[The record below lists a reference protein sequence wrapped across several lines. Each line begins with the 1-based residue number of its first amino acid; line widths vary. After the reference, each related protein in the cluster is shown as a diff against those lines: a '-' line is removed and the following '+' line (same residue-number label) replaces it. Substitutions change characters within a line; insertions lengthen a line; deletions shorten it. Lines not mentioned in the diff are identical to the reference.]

1 MRLLI
6 ASDLHGSLDSL
17 RFLCDTARRL
27 APDMLVLLGDLVY
40 HGPRN
45 PLPGGYDTRAV
56 LDELDRLNHL
66 PCPVTATAASP
77 WAWALRTSCPGLSV
91 PSEACECV
99 CKSMN
104 CMLSSMIVIFFFSSK
119 LRLYEKKASRSP
131 LPQDRR
137 CPAGHAFRQAFPAAL
152 A

>member
-45 PLPGGYDTRAV
+45 P
-56 LDELDRLNHL
+56 
-66 PCPVTATAASP
+66 
-77 WAWALRTSCPGLSV
+77 
-91 PSEACECV
+91 
-99 CKSMN
+99 
-104 CMLSSMIVIFFFSSK
+104 
-119 LRLYEKKASRSP
+119 
-131 LPQDRR
+131 
-137 CPAGHAFRQAFPAAL
+137 CPAAMIPAPCWMNWTA
-152 A
+152 